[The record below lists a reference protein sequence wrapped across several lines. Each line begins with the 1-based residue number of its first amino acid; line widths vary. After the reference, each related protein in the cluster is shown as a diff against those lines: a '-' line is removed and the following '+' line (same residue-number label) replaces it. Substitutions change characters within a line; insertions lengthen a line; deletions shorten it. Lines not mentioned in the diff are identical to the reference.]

1 MRRRVW
7 VLGMLAAGAAAVG
20 AWRLRAAPPPGLQR
34 RLAVQGL
41 AFPATGARRT
51 ELESVRAFPRLSFLR
66 PVFLAAAPGEPGRL
80 YVVEQE
86 GRILSFPADD
96 GVEAADTF
104 LDLRAKVL
112 REDNEEGLLGLAF
125 APDYAQSGTFYVHYS
140 AASPR
145 RSVIARFRARGGVA
159 DPASEE
165 SVLEVRQPFGNHN
178 GGMLAF
184 GPDGML
190 YVAFG
195 DGGAGG
201 DPLGHGQNRSSL
213 LGTILRLDVSQ
224 TPYAIPPDNPF
235 AGSSEA
241 RGEIWAYG
249 LRNPWRFSF
258 APDGSLYAGD
268 VGQGRREEIDLIQ
281 RGGNYGWNVY
291 EGSEPYSSW
300 RVWRK
305 IEGSEAIPPLW
316 EYEQHPIACV
326 IGGYVY
332 RGARL
337 PSLRGHYLF
346 GDYVSG
352 QVWSLERGAPA
363 RPVALVPSL
372 ASFGEDASGEL
383 YAVSLA
389 GAIYRFA
396 ERADASA
403 PPPFPARL
411 SETGLFLDTAALTPV
426 PGLIPYDVA
435 MPLWSDGAAKR
446 RWMALPGESR
456 IGFHPTEAWS
466 FPKGTLF
473 VKHFERPGRRLET
486 RVLIHEAEGWTGYTY
501 RWNEAQTDA
510 FLLDGALREDDWAF
524 PSREDCMSCHTEAA
538 GRVLG
543 VRTRQLNRAFSYGS
557 VTENQIEVWNRL
569 GLFERGAGDA
579 ERLEAFPAPDDSTA
593 PVAARARAYLDVNC
607 SNCHRPGAPAPGSLD
622 LRFDA
627 PTPPDAPP
635 REMDAAPPHLSM
647 LRPGARDASL
657 LWITMRETGA
667 LRMPPLASLFP
678 DEEGLRLVGDWI
690 DALAR

>member
-1 MRRRVW
+1 MRRRAW
-7 VLGMLAAGAAAVG
+7 VLGALVVAAGAVG
-20 AWRLRAAPPPGLQR
+20 LWQLRGRERPGLQR
-34 RLAVQGL
+34 RTAVQGL
-41 AFPATGARRT
+41 AFPAAGARRT
-51 ELESVRAFPRLSFLR
+51 ELERVRAFPRLSFRR
-66 PVFLAAAPGEPGRL
+66 PVYLAAAPGEAGRL
-80 YVVEQE
+80 YVLEQD
-86 GRILSFPADD
+86 GRILSFPDD
-96 GVEAADTF
+96 DEVETADTF

-125 APDYAQSGTFYVHYS
+125 APDYARSGAFYVHYS

-184 GPDGML
+184 GQDGML
-190 YVAFG
+190 YIAFG

-201 DPLGHGQNRSSL
+201 DPLGHGQNRASL
-213 LGTILRLDVSQ
+213 LGAILRIDVSQ

-235 AGSSEA
+235 AGSSEG

-268 VGQGRREEIDLIQ
+268 VGQGRREEIDLIV

-316 EYEQHPIACV
+316 EYEQQPIACV

-332 RGARL
+332 RGDRL
-337 PSLRGHYLF
+337 PSLRGRYLF

-352 QVWSLERGAPA
+352 QVWALERGAPA

-372 ASFGEDASGEL
+372 VSFGEDAAGEL

-389 GAIYRFA
+389 GAIYRFTT
-396 ERADASA
+396 RSDLDA
-403 PPPFPARL
+403 PPPFPTRL

-426 PGLIPYDVA
+426 PGLIPYDVN
-435 MPLWSDGAAKR
+435 MPLWSDGASKR
-446 RWMALPGESR
+446 RWMALPGEAR
-456 IGFHPTEAWS
+456 IGFHPTEAWT
-466 FPKGTLF
+466 FPQGTLF
-473 VKHFERPGRRLET
+473 VKHFERAGRRLET
-486 RVLIHEAEGWTGYTY
+486 RVLILEAEGWAGYTY
-501 RWNEAQTDA
+501 RWNETQTDA
-510 FLLDGALREDDWAF
+510 LLLDGALREEDWAF
-524 PSREDCMSCHTEAA
+524 PSREDCLSCHTEAA

-543 VRTRQLNRAFSYGS
+543 VRTRQLNRSLSYGS
-557 VTENQIEVWNRL
+557 VTENQVEVWNRL
-569 GLFERGAGDA
+569 GLFERGAGAA
-579 ERLEAFPAPDDSTA
+579 ERLEAFPAPDDATA
-593 PVAARARAYLDVNC
+593 PAAARARAYLDVNC
-607 SNCHRPGAPAPGSLD
+607 AVCHRPGAPAPGSLD

-627 PTPPDAPP
+627 PAPADAPP

-647 LRPGARDASL
+647 LRPGAREASL
-657 LWITMRETGA
+657 LWVTMRETGA
-667 LRMPPLASLFP
+667 LRMPPLASLIP